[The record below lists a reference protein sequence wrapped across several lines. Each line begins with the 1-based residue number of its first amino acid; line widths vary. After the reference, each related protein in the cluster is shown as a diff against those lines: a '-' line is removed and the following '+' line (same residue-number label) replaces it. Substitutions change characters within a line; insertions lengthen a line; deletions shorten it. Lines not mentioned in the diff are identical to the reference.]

1 MSTKKIESAEAAAI
15 KKEVKSRL
23 NTLKEIITEAKDYS
37 KDPFD
42 KWTKR
47 FANDLEN
54 KVYWH
59 FAMVL
64 EELAKHMNVGTMRVS
79 DSQWLQAAAQLDLN
93 AHKREIV
100 HSILKNLKD
109 SIKLNSSSNWLLNS
123 MIAQKLILNKLGAD
137 WPELDTIV
145 AGVSNN
151 QVNN

>member
-1 MSTKKIESAEAAAI
+1 MQI
-15 KKEVKSRL
+15 
-23 NTLKEIITEAKDYS
+23 KEILTEAKDYS

-54 KVYWH
+54 RVYWH

-79 DSQWLQAAAQLDLN
+79 DSQWQRAAVQLDLN
-93 AHKREIV
+93 AHKPEIV

-109 SIKLNSSSNWLLNS
+109 SIKMNSSSNWLLNS

>member
-1 MSTKKIESAEAAAI
+1 MQI
-15 KKEVKSRL
+15 
-23 NTLKEIITEAKDYS
+23 KEILTEAKDYS

-54 KVYWH
+54 RVYWH

-79 DSQWLQAAAQLDLN
+79 EPQWQRAAVQLDLN

-109 SIKLNSSSNWLLNS
+109 SIQMNSSSNWLLNS